1 MLATSCNNDD
11 HNGIIQPDPE
21 VTPTPDP
28 TPEQH
33 AAVSFSSILQEEISS
48 TRAGANTRASKA
60 LDKDFV
66 VYGYKIKTDNSSQ
79 IVFNGYNVKYSD
91 NSSETSV
98 DNSHGFSYVG
108 GTSINNIKQEIK
120 YWDYS
125 ANEYRYWGYVENDDK
140 ISPTNDGKTLTIE
153 GLQLGI
159 TEQTDYYI
167 SSLKTVPKGDFGKVV
182 QMEFIH
188 PYAKVR
194 VMVYSGEK
202 LEEDDF
208 IELSNLSFGPNVSSP
223 EIIENATVKVT
234 YPLTSSGQESYSIIK
249 VAETTT
255 RNQFTY
261 QGFDASSSSSDKVL
275 KLTSDNCTSDK
286 ALVAYPQG
294 VNPESMDKSEFY
306 YVLPTGTDV
315 TAPDYKFSVNVDGD
329 TEPKTAIVPS
339 AYMHWK
345 PNYQYTYIFKVL
357 EGGLLFVDA
366 NITEWQSGGSTSDQW
381 TNW

>member
-1 MLATSCNNDD
+1 MCLRKN
-11 HNGIIQPDPE
+11 IR
-21 VTPTPDP
+21 VT
-28 TPEQH
+28 
-33 AAVSFSSILQEEISS
+33 
-48 TRAGANTRASKA
+48 A
-60 LDKDFV
+60 LTV
-66 VYGYKIKTDNSSQ
+66 TG
-79 IVFNGYNVKYSD
+79 
-91 NSSETSV
+91 
-98 DNSHGFSYVG
+98 
-108 GTSINNIKQEIK
+108 
-120 YWDYS
+120 
-125 ANEYRYWGYVENDDK
+125 
-140 ISPTNDGKTLTIE
+140 LT
-153 GLQLGI
+153 LGI
-159 TEQTDYYI
+159 TEPSGYLL
-167 SSLKTVPKGDFGKVV
+167 SSLKLVNKDAYGEVV
-182 QMEFIH
+182 QLRFVH

-194 VMVYSGEK
+194 VMVYSGTN

-223 EIIENATVKVT
+223 EIIEKATVKVT

-286 ALVAYPQG
+286 ALVAYPQE

-306 YVLPTGTDV
+306 YVLPTGTDF